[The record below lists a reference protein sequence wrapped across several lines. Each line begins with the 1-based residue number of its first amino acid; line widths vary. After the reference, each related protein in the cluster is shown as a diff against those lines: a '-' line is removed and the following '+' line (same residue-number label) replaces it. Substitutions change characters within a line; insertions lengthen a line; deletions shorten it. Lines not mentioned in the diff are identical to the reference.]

1 MQSLYNAYA
10 TATPSQK
17 MAAAARHMRLAKI
30 NKAAAKAK
38 VAELCPIE
46 PEPVEVIEPVDPI
59 KEWVERQRAIPIKK
73 KPWFFVEKD
82 LGPVVH
88 RPPAVD
94 EIITATAR
102 HFKFSLTDLMACRR
116 LASVVRARQVA
127 MYLTKV
133 LTTRSFPEIGR
144 RFGGRDHTTVL
155 HAVRK
160 IERLRQIDTGLEM
173 DLRAIVAAVGGSFD
187 H

>member
-1 MQSLYNAYA
+1 MIAIAEYA
-10 TATPSQK
+10 LDDPYLRIPREDRIALPRGICGLPKST
-17 MAAAARHMRLAKI
+17 I
-30 NKAAAKAK
+30 AAAKQISP
-38 VAELCPIE
+38 ELCPIE

-144 RFGGRDHTTVL
+144 RFGGRDHY
-155 HAVRK
+155 H
-160 IERLRQIDTGLEM
+160 
-173 DLRAIVAAVGGSFD
+173 GSARRSEN
-187 H
+187 